1 MLSEFQHAL
10 WRKHREGDGE
20 GGGVESEWGCL
31 EPGLGPEVRDGLGE
45 GDSW

>member
-1 MLSEFQHAL
+1 MLC
-10 WRKHREGDGE
+10 GE
-20 GGGVESEWGCL
+20 STGRVMGKGGGVESEWGCL